1 MGVPM
6 DENKLTTSNEESSSD
21 KPYRPAPGQ
30 LIRGLV
36 SFQFRLI
43 LDGTRD
49 LILSPV
55 SVIAT
60 LLDLLGP
67 ESRRGQYF
75 EMLCFWGHRSDRWI
89 NLFGLPEKDVLSAGE
104 STQELVSSADKL
116 IEKIEKTIRDGL
128 LHPENSASVK
138 TNVKK
143 MLKDYLD

>member
-1 MGVPM
+1 M
-6 DENKLTTSNEESSSD
+6 DENKLTTTQEEISAAR
-21 KPYRPAPGQ
+21 PYRPTPGH

-49 LILSPV
+49 LLLSPV
-55 SVIAT
+55 SVVAT

-75 EMLCFWGHRSDRWI
+75 QMLCFWGHKSDRWI
-89 NLFGLPEKDVLSAGE
+89 NLFGLPEEDVLSAGE

-128 LHPENSASVK
+128 LHPEKSSTVK
-138 TNVKK
+138 ANVKK
-143 MLKDYLD
+143 MLKEYLE